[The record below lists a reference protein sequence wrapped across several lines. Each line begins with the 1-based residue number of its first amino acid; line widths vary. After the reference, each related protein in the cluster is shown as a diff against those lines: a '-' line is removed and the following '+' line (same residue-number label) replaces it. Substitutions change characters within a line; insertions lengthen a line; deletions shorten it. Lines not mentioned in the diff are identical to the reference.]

1 MVDRLGAV
9 RESTAWVCK
18 GARHVSLNAEALK
31 ALAGEMAKD
40 HKLQLEGASGGEQ
53 GGVGWGEAIHYSG
66 SEATMVQYLFVLD
79 ALNFCFWPSEG
90 KWEYEDLST
99 ALKRAVEAD
108 AAALSA
114 ESLAKMTEETL
125 CGLLGGRAL
134 PNMPARVEHIRQVGA
149 GLLEHWSGSAAD
161 MVRACNGSAGRLV
174 DLIVTSFPGYV
185 CIMMYVC
192 MHACTSMHAFMYA
205 CIHAYIH
212 TYIHRY
218 AYNALYVPA
227 CNAYVLHI
235 AQFFL
240 KGMRI
245 HTRAYMHTHKTCTR
259 THHTH
264 THTQVS
270 RPSGIQG
277 AASLLLQACADSRRR
292 YLGRVQGE
300 GARRHA

>member
-53 GGVGWGEAIHYSG
+53 GGVGGGEAIHYSG

-114 ESLAKMTEETL
+114 ESLANMSEETL
-125 CGLLGGRAL
+125 CRLLGGRAL
-134 PNMPARVEHIRQVGA
+134 PNMPARVEHLRQVGG
-149 GLLEHWSGSAAD
+149 GLLEHWSGSAAE
-161 MVRACNGSAGRLV
+161 MVRASNGSAGRLV

-185 CIMMYVC
+185 CIMMYIC
-192 MHACTSMHAFMYA
+192 MHACIYKHACMHA
-205 CIHAYIH
+205 
-212 TYIHRY
+212 
-218 AYNALYVPA
+218 
-227 CNAYVLHI
+227 
-235 AQFFL
+235 
-240 KGMRI
+240 
-245 HTRAYMHTHKTCTR
+245 
-259 THHTH
+259 HTH
-264 THTQVS
+264 THTHTHRFQDHLEYKGRKVCFYK
-270 RPSGIQG
+270 RAQILAGDIWG
-277 AASLLLQACADSRRR
+277 AFKGKG
-292 YLGRVQGE
+292 LGALYDVVYIWI
-300 GARRHA
+300 